1 MFELRETNEDIR
13 RHAGYHDAIPISF
26 NIYLWPWMIR
36 RVYVEDIIL
45 CYFGSHIMSG
55 FKLIGVSPKPSQM
68 AGCKL
73 KKKKGRG
80 WSLPSNTIYAISNY
94 SSSCVFQCFLVWRV
108 RDHSPGIV
116 QKSNVYMN
124 CPGSYAL

>member
-1 MFELRETNEDIR
+1 
-13 RHAGYHDAIPISF
+13 
-26 NIYLWPWMIR
+26 MIR

-73 KKKKGRG
+73 KKKKRARME
-80 WSLPSNTIYAISNY
+80 LAIKHNI
-94 SSSCVFQCFLVWRV
+94 
-108 RDHSPGIV
+108 RDI
-116 QKSNVYMN
+116 K
-124 CPGSYAL
+124 LF